1 MTPYAVFQNNILQ
14 NKNLSKH
21 FWGEWEG
28 HGTMVE
34 IRAKKGRKRTG
45 IQTTPMPRGT
55 SAKDGYSFHG
65 STCRCCTDT
74 SEAWGIRRTSPP
86 PPHKT
91 QWSTCSVHALCL
103 KSSSSRATTR
113 NNYLLCLSN
122 WIISSGHF
130 CSSVKSQQFYS
141 LFDPYHIPLQ
151 HSFPFIK

>member
-55 SAKDGYSFHG
+55 SAKDGYSFQG

-103 KSSSSRATTR
+103 KSSSSQEQQQETIICSVSVIESSAVDTFAVQLNPSNFTLSLIPTT
-113 NNYLLCLSN
+113 YPFSTHFLS
-122 WIISSGHF
+122 
-130 CSSVKSQQFYS
+130 
-141 LFDPYHIPLQ
+141 
-151 HSFPFIK
+151 